1 MFSPQNERSYFSKPQ
16 QPMKIYL
23 LCYAT
28 TVALGI
34 TAFHQPASPLLKT
47 PPRESSCS
55 SSSLRLLRPP
65 PLTTTS
71 CSSSA
76 LNSSPDATSSSSS
89 RSLTNTAD
97 DAHYQLDQKTWM
109 FQNKYPI
116 AYEVAKVVS
125 DNDTDNNSDE
135 VPILLLNGFGV
146 GSFHQHRL
154 MRQLLIEQQ
163 QQQQQ
168 QQQQEHPTN
177 NRQYIIYGIDYL
189 GQGKSWPTN
198 PQDGNSPDEYLLGY
212 SADMW
217 LDQLSSFVQ
226 EVILSSLESSTT
238 AELESTALESNV
250 VNNNNNKVH
259 LVGNSVGGYLA
270 TILTHRHQHLVASLT
285 LLNAT
290 PVWGLNLPGWDGRLP
305 APMIPKIIGR
315 QLFDVIRNED
325 VIKEYLN
332 AAYVNSKAFDGSFV
346 DSFDGWGG
354 CGGGSCKDDGVD
366 ANNDGGG
373 GEPSLGIK
381 IRQCTENNGGHAAFA
396 SILWSA
402 PASGVS
408 FYDALE
414 QLQEVDVL
422 LLFGADDPWC
432 TQAVGKRM
440 HVTLDKRKSD
450 GARTTVSTTAAHR
463 FVTLDNVGH
472 CPNHEAPT
480 AVARVLLP
488 WLNANDSDQRRVV
501 PLGSQTLIK
510 EPWGE
515 VFIREVSIAESNSLG
530 LVDRVVSTMVG

>member
-1 MFSPQNERSYFSKPQ
+1 
-16 QPMKIYL
+16 
-23 LCYAT
+23 
-28 TVALGI
+28 
-34 TAFHQPASPLLKT
+34 
-47 PPRESSCS
+47 
-55 SSSLRLLRPP
+55 
-65 PLTTTS
+65 
-71 CSSSA
+71 
-76 LNSSPDATSSSSS
+76 
-89 RSLTNTAD
+89 
-97 DAHYQLDQKTWM
+97 M

-116 AYEVAKVVS
+116 AYEVAKVVN
-125 DNDTDNNSDE
+125 NDDAITTT

-163 QQQQQ
+163 QQQQ
-168 QQQQEHPTN
+168 HPNN

-198 PQDGNSPDEYLLGY
+198 PQDGNSSDEYLLGY

-217 LDQLSSFVQ
+217 LGQLSSFVQ
-226 EVILSSLESSTT
+226 EVILTSSLESTASETT
-238 AELESTALESNV
+238 SESNV
-250 VNNNNNKVH
+250 VNSNNNKVH

-270 TILTHRHQHLVASLT
+270 TILTYRHPQLVSSLT

-290 PVWGLNLPGWDGRLP
+290 PVWGLNLPGWDGKLP
-305 APMIPKIIGR
+305 APILPKIIGR

-354 CGGGSCKDDGVD
+354 DGGSSCKDDDDDDD
-366 ANNDGGG
+366 ANNSDGGGG

-408 FYDALE
+408 FYNALE
-414 QLQEVDVL
+414 QIQEVDVL
-422 LLFGADDPWC
+422 LLFGSDDPWC

-440 HVTLDKRKSD
+440 HVTLDKRRSD
-450 GARTTVSTTAAHR
+450 EARRTTASTAAHR

-510 EPWGE
+510 EPWAE
-515 VFIREVSIAESNSLG
+515 VFIREVSIDESRSLG

>member
-1 MFSPQNERSYFSKPQ
+1 
-16 QPMKIYL
+16 
-23 LCYAT
+23 
-28 TVALGI
+28 
-34 TAFHQPASPLLKT
+34 
-47 PPRESSCS
+47 
-55 SSSLRLLRPP
+55 
-65 PLTTTS
+65 
-71 CSSSA
+71 
-76 LNSSPDATSSSSS
+76 
-89 RSLTNTAD
+89 
-97 DAHYQLDQKTWM
+97 
-109 FQNKYPI
+109 
-116 AYEVAKVVS
+116 
-125 DNDTDNNSDE
+125 
-135 VPILLLNGFGV
+135 
-146 GSFHQHRL
+146 
-154 MRQLLIEQQ
+154 
-163 QQQQQ
+163 
-168 QQQQEHPTN
+168 
-177 NRQYIIYGIDYL
+177 
-189 GQGKSWPTN
+189 
-198 PQDGNSPDEYLLGY
+198 
-212 SADMW
+212 
-217 LDQLSSFVQ
+217 
-226 EVILSSLESSTT
+226 
-238 AELESTALESNV
+238 
-250 VNNNNNKVH
+250 
-259 LVGNSVGGYLA
+259 
-270 TILTHRHQHLVASLT
+270 
-285 LLNAT
+285 
-290 PVWGLNLPGWDGRLP
+290 
-305 APMIPKIIGR
+305 MIPKIIGR

-354 CGGGSCKDDGVD
+354 GGGGGSCKDDD
-366 ANNDGGG
+366 DDNNNNDGGR
-373 GEPSLGIK
+373 GETSLGLK
-381 IRQCTENNGGHAAFA
+381 IRACTENNGGHAAFA

-440 HVTLDKRKSD
+440 HVTLDKLRSD
-450 GARTTVSTTAAHR
+450 EEARTTVSTAAHR

>member
-1 MFSPQNERSYFSKPQ
+1 
-16 QPMKIYL
+16 
-23 LCYAT
+23 
-28 TVALGI
+28 
-34 TAFHQPASPLLKT
+34 
-47 PPRESSCS
+47 
-55 SSSLRLLRPP
+55 
-65 PLTTTS
+65 
-71 CSSSA
+71 
-76 LNSSPDATSSSSS
+76 
-89 RSLTNTAD
+89 
-97 DAHYQLDQKTWM
+97 
-109 FQNKYPI
+109 
-116 AYEVAKVVS
+116 
-125 DNDTDNNSDE
+125 
-135 VPILLLNGFGV
+135 
-146 GSFHQHRL
+146 

-168 QQQQEHPTN
+168 QQQQESQSNNNSQPNNNNNN

-198 PQDGNSPDEYLLGY
+198 PQDGESPDEYQLAY

-226 EVILSSLESSTT
+226 EVILSSSPS
-238 AELESTALESNV
+238 ESTAESSAESESSNI

-270 TILTHRHQHLVASLT
+270 TILTHRNPHLVASLT

-290 PVWGLNLPGWDGRLP
+290 PVWGLNLPGWDGKLP
-305 APMIPKIIGR
+305 APILPKIIGR

-346 DSFDGWGG
+346 DSFDGWDD
-354 CGGGSCKDDGVD
+354 GGGSCKDDD
-366 ANNDGGG
+366 DDDDDGGG
-373 GEPSLGIK
+373 GGGEQPLGVK

-396 SILWSA
+396 SILYSA

-440 HVTLDKRKSD
+440 HVTLDERRSEE
-450 GARTTVSTTAAHR
+450 ARTTVSTAAHR

-515 VFIREVSIAESNSLG
+515 VFIREVSIDESRSLG